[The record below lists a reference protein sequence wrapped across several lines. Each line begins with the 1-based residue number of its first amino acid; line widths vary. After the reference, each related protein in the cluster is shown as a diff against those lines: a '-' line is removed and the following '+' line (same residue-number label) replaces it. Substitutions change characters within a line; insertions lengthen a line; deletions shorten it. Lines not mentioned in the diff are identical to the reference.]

1 MYLNF
6 YGFQEKPFSATP
18 DPRFLYMTP
27 EHREAL
33 AQLVYSV
40 EDNRGFLVLTGEVG
54 TGKTTL
60 LHALLERL
68 DAKTAAALIF
78 NSTLPFDGILET
90 MLRDFGLPTDGVS
103 AAERLR
109 TLSRFLRDRRSQGL
123 GAVLIVDEAQ
133 NLSPATLEQV
143 RLLSNFETPREK
155 LLQILLVGQ
164 PELSAKLQLPSLRQ
178 LRQRVEFFCTT
189 PALSRE
195 QTKEYIRTRLRIAG
209 ARDVGIFTDRAVTR
223 IARHAGGIPR
233 LINILCDHS
242 LVIGYAEQTRRIDAD
257 LVRQA
262 VTYLDQGRRPV
273 AVPADGRWQRMTAH
287 RWALGALVAAI
298 AGGIAILPWVP
309 EAHQLLDVARL
320 ARDLLI
326 R

>member
-68 DAKTAAALIF
+68 DARTAAALIF
-78 NSTLPFDGILET
+78 NSTLPFDDILET

-109 TLSRFLRDRRSQGL
+109 TLNRFLRERRNQGR
-123 GAVLIVDEAQ
+123 GAVLIIDEAQ

-164 PELSAKLQLPSLRQ
+164 PELADKLQLPSLRQ

-273 AVPADGRWQRMTAH
+273 PVPVHGRRGRLTAR

>member
-78 NSTLPFDGILET
+78 NSTLPFDDILET

-109 TLSRFLRDRRSQGL
+109 TLNRFLRERRSQGL
-123 GAVLIVDEAQ
+123 GAVLIIDEAQ
-133 NLSPATLEQV
+133 NLSPTTLEQV

-164 PELSAKLQLPSLRQ
+164 PELAAKLELPSLRQ
-178 LRQRVEFFCTT
+178 LRQRVEFFCAT

-195 QTKEYIRTRLRIAG
+195 QTREYIRTRLRIAG
-209 ARDVGIFTDRAVTR
+209 ARDVAIFTDRAVAR
-223 IARHAGGIPR
+223 IAQHARGIPR

-242 LVIGYAEQTRRIDAD
+242 LVIGYAEQKRRIDAD
-257 LVRQA
+257 IVRQA
-262 VTYLDQGRRPV
+262 VKYLNQGRRPV
-273 AVPADGRWQRMTAH
+273 TVSVHGRGGRMTA
-287 RWALGALVAAI
+287 RRLALSALVAAI

-320 ARDLLI
+320 ARDLFI